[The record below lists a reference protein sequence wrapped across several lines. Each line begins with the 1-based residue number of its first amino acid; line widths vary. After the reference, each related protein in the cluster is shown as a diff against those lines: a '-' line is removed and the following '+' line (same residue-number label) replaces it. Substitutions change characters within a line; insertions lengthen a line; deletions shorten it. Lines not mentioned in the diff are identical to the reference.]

1 MDTRTTILPGKMK
14 RVISVALL
22 MVTVL
27 IQCACHCWLF
37 SGRFTFCPFS
47 PGEEDDLSLLT
58 ALLEENESALDCSPE
73 ESHPLSQE
81 DGEPDAYD
89 ELFDA
94 DGDGESYSEETPDG
108 ELGETEERKENLATL
123 FGDMEDLTDEEEV
136 PTQQSP
142 KNRVLPAPA
151 PNQGKT
157 NQELQ
162 GALTTCFSN
171 FFKIDWRALTVFTK
185 IAAKSGWR

>member
-1 MDTRTTILPGKMK
+1 
-14 RVISVALL
+14 
-22 MVTVL
+22 MVYVL
-27 IQCACHCWLF
+27 IHCACHCWFF
-37 SGRFTFCPFS
+37 SGTFTFCPSFCT
-47 PGEEDDLSLLT
+47 GEEDDLSLLT
-58 ALLEENESALDCSPE
+58 ALLEENESALDCNLE
-73 ESHPLSQE
+73 EGHSLIQG

-94 DGDGESYSEETPDG
+94 DGDGESYSEEAADG
-108 ELGETEERKENLATL
+108 DLGETEERKENLATL
-123 FGDMEDLTDEEEV
+123 FGDMGDLTDEEEV

-142 KNRVLPAPA
+142 KNQVLPAPA

-171 FFKIDWRALTVFTK
+171 FFKIH
-185 IAAKSGWR
+185 